1 MGFSRNGPRSCS
13 QATSP
18 ISTADSGE
26 LKTKQNFAEALD
38 TLHLPLTWVNIFVN
52 HRGADQ
58 SNTADHNGFTV
69 PSIPVLKGKFGSQ
82 NSLQASG
89 SHGSLSDLSQTDS
102 NPDLSSSTR
111 KLSNQSITDQQTPR
125 RGSAASAV
133 SDKYDVLFCGVMVKA
148 LTPFLVSPV
157 GCTPAFLYLKNVP
170 PGGSFPSYQLFKLK
184 LKLKKLRIK
193 KVGFG
198 CLVSCCWKAT
208 HSFVKDVQS

>member
-1 MGFSRNGPRSCS
+1 MHFSVSRYRWTKNGFEDVKGFWDFRETGPRSCS

-38 TLHLPLTWVNIFVN
+38 TLHRPLTCVNIFVN
-52 HRGADQ
+52 YRGADQ
-58 SNTADHNGFTV
+58 SNTADHNGFAV

-148 LTPFLVSPV
+148 SSPFLVSPV
-157 GCTPAFLYLKNVP
+157 GCTPTFLYLKNVP
-170 PGGSFPSYQLFKLK
+170 PGSSLHINY
-184 LKLKKLRIK
+184 
-193 KVGFG
+193 
-198 CLVSCCWKAT
+198 SN
-208 HSFVKDVQS
+208 